1 MGPFPFINFEQAEI
15 NGNFGDEHAYR
26 KVQLQTLVSLFVDD
40 YFLGDRFFVSV
51 NEIRNEVELLN
62 QAPIF
67 ASLELV
73 LPSPY
78 PTSTGVEVYTL
89 EITIQQQTDYIPSFI
104 AITFDLTDG
113 IVTSST
119 TVFTTGLT
127 KEDSA
132 TNRPFIDEELKLAR
146 TLSVYNQNGA
156 AIFPDTFTYNPTTG
170 IAERRLLRAYDW
182 EYNTTT
188 NRPQRDGITDL
199 RMIPKT
205 VFRLRELTQIE
216 KAMVSFFLEK
226 PIKQSIIE
234 DIWNAK
240 NIYLTPLPEDW
251 TFDFITHSLTKK
263 QLSISSAKYGISF
276 ILAGIKVSDLWYF
289 QRFVNPNYTKSNIQ
303 TSFEWIIA
311 MNSFTGEYRNVGDIM
326 SLIDVNLSDII
337 LYGANEQ
344 FTPQTALITIPFASI
359 VTFPTTV
366 LFADSI
372 INYLNANGLPTTYT
386 IATISGEQ
394 VVKFVTTAN
403 IVENGIV
410 AVTSFDNAPF
420 SYAIFEGAPPNLAQ
434 GLSGTTPSNPNYG
447 KLYSTDYYY
456 DFDQCE
462 FGTVVN
468 EEPFNLTI
476 KSADAYQI
484 NIATDFIFDPAI
496 DPESTEAPRIGIFD
510 CNGKYLQDIGKIG
523 FPPVV
528 FPDCIET
535 FTTKIFFPAADNATR
550 YWNWPTVQLVSAPGL
565 AFLKMYLV
573 DSNLNETFEA
583 EFSMEFGPG
592 ADLNT
597 FDVAVFCTELQSLIT
612 GLGYACVVTYVEG
625 DVPPPQIE
633 PQITVEITA
642 DLCNT
647 VAINFVF
654 TYTFVGTLYTHNVGL
669 YTPIVLPEQ
678 PVLPTQY
685 QASLTIP
692 PLANGIYRIGVYNQ
706 YFIDEVNYITLFA
719 MSQPL
724 QLDNFETFTQILE
737 YGSAKDSIIEGFEYL
752 NGWIQRIRVALN
764 GAGQT
769 YALEESIYRNS
780 DGTFQKPQ
788 NSTDEIIYLHT
799 EYFDLKTQRAMTSA
813 TRHPIFVLA
822 NQNLSVQGDLEI
834 ATNQD
839 YTTNQSFRKLQQMRF
854 QAKNQGY
861 QPNNNSCLG

>member
-26 KVQLQTLVSLFVDD
+26 KNYLTVLTAFFVDD
-40 YFLGDRFFVSV
+40 YFVGDRFFVAV
-51 NEIRNEVELLN
+51 NEIRNELQILN
-62 QAPIF
+62 QAPTF

-73 LPSPY
+73 LPTPY

-89 EITIQQQTDYIPSFI
+89 EITIQQQTDYLPSFI

-156 AIFPDTFTYNPTTG
+156 AIFPDTFTYNSTTG

-216 KAMVSFFLEK
+216 KAMISFFLEK
-226 PIKQSIIE
+226 PIKESITE
-234 DIWNAK
+234 DNWNAT
-240 NIYLTPLPEDW
+240 NIYLTPLTEDW
-251 TFDFITHSLTKK
+251 VFDFITVSSTKK
-263 QLSISSAKYGISF
+263 QLAVSSAKYGVSF
-276 ILAGIKVSDLWYF
+276 ILAGIKVSSNWYF
-289 QRFVNPNYTKSNIQ
+289 QRFVDLDYTSGTPPDLATLLTTDSPANPNIGRLYYNASPLSSN
-303 TSFEWIIA
+303 
-311 MNSFTGEYRNVGDIM
+311 
-326 SLIDVNLSDII
+326 
-337 LYGANEQ
+337 
-344 FTPQTALITIPFASI
+344 
-359 VTFPTTV
+359 
-366 LFADSI
+366 
-372 INYLNANGLPTTYT
+372 
-386 IATISGEQ
+386 
-394 VVKFVTTAN
+394 
-403 IVENGIV
+403 
-410 AVTSFDNAPF
+410 
-420 SYAIFEGAPPNLAQ
+420 
-434 GLSGTTPSNPNYG
+434 
-447 KLYSTDYYY
+447 YY

-468 EEPFNLTI
+468 EEPFNFII
-476 KSADAYQI
+476 KSSDSYQI
-484 NIATDFIFDPAI
+484 NIDSNFIFEPGI
-496 DPESTEAPRIGIFD
+496 DPESTQFPTIGIFD
-510 CNGKYLQDIGKIG
+510 CNGLYLQDIGSLESNFEKTLQWNIAINSNTG
-523 FPPVV
+523 EYGTVL
-528 FPDCIET
+528 DIMSLIDT
-535 FTTKIFFPAADNATR
+535 FTSDIILYGGNEQYTPLTEIITIPFASLVTSPTSVAFADSIVAYLNA
-550 YWNWPTVQLVSAPGL
+550 NGL
-565 AFLKMYLV
+565 TTTYTT
-573 DSNLNETFEA
+573 ET
-583 EFSMEFGPG
+583 
-592 ADLNT
+592 
-597 FDVAVFCTELQSLIT
+597 IT
-612 GLGYACVVTYVEG
+612 GQIVFKFVT
-625 DVPPPQIE
+625 
-633 PQITVEITA
+633 TA
-642 DLCNT
+642 IILENGIIAVLSYDDT
-647 VAINFVF
+647 PFSFAIFGG
-654 TYTFVGTLYTHNVGL
+654 TFGS
-669 YTPIVLPEQ
+669 
-678 PVLPTQY
+678 QY
-685 QASLTIP
+685 QASITIP

-799 EYFDLKTQRAMTSA
+799 DYLDLQTQRAMTSA

>member
-40 YFLGDRFFVSV
+40 YFLGDKFFVSV
-51 NEIRNEVELLN
+51 NEIRNEIQLLN
-62 QAPIF
+62 DAPTF

-78 PTSTGVEVYTL
+78 PTSVGVEVYTL
-89 EITIQQQTDYIPSFI
+89 EITIQQQADYLPSFI

-226 PIKQSIIE
+226 PIKESITN
-234 DIWNAK
+234 DNWNAT
-240 NIYLTPLPEDW
+240 NIYLLPLPEDW
-251 TFDFITHSLTKK
+251 VFDFITVSSTKK
-263 QLSISSAKYGISF
+263 QLAVSSSKYGVSF
-276 ILAGIKVSDLWYF
+276 ILAGIKVSSKWYF
-289 QRFVNPNYTKSNIQ
+289 QRFVDPDYTS
-303 TSFEWIIA
+303 
-311 MNSFTGEYRNVGDIM
+311 G
-326 SLIDVNLSDII
+326 
-337 LYGANEQ
+337 
-344 FTPQTALITIPFASI
+344 TPPDLAS
-359 VTFPTTV
+359 
-366 LFADSI
+366 
-372 INYLNANGLPTTYT
+372 
-386 IATISGEQ
+386 
-394 VVKFVTTAN
+394 
-403 IVENGIV
+403 
-410 AVTSFDNAPF
+410 
-420 SYAIFEGAPPNLAQ
+420 
-434 GLSGTTPSNPNYG
+434 GLSGTTPSNPDTG
-447 KLYSTDYYY
+447 KLYSTDYY

-462 FGTVVN
+462 FGTFVN
-468 EEPFNLTI
+468 EEPFNLII
-476 KSADAYQI
+476 KSADSYQI
-484 NIATDFIFDPAI
+484 NVATDFIFDPAI
-496 DPESTEAPRIGIFD
+496 DPESDQFPYIGIFD
-510 CNGKYLQDIGKIG
+510 CNGKYLQDIGEIG
-523 FPPVV
+523 FP
-528 FPDCIET
+528 DCVQTYE
-535 FTTKIFFPAADNATR
+535 TKIFYDFLTDQFFEFAGIAFGATFQPS
-550 YWNWPTVQLVSAPGL
+550 Y
-565 AFLKMYLV
+565 LKIYLV
-573 DSNLNETFEA
+573 DSELNTAFLVQ
-583 EFSMEFGPG
+583 FSLDSAPG
-592 ADLNT
+592 ADILVDTASNFCVQLEALLIAYFGYDCAVT
-597 FDVAVFCTELQSLIT
+597 FTGGDGPLDRPEITVKIT
-612 GLGYACVVTYVEG
+612 GN
-625 DVPPPQIE
+625 
-633 PQITVEITA
+633 
-642 DLCNT
+642 LCGI
-647 VAINFVF
+647 VAINFKF
-654 TYTFVGTLYTHNVGL
+654 SYTFTSEIVTDVGL
-669 YTPIVLPEQ
+669 YTPIEPKLTA
-678 PVLPTQY
+678 TQY
-685 QASLTIP
+685 QASITIP

-799 EYFDLKTQRAMTSA
+799 DYFDLKTQRAMTSA

>member
-40 YFLGDRFFVSV
+40 YFLGDKFFVSV
-51 NEIRNEVELLN
+51 NEIRNEVEILN
-62 QAPIF
+62 QAPTF

-89 EITIQQQTDYIPSFI
+89 EITIQQQADYLPSFI

-226 PIKQSIIE
+226 PIKESITE
-234 DIWNAK
+234 DNWNAT
-240 NIYLTPLPEDW
+240 NIYLLPLPEDW
-251 TFDFITHSLTKK
+251 VFDFITVSSTKK
-263 QLSISSAKYGISF
+263 QLAVSSSQYGVSF
-276 ILAGIKVSDLWYF
+276 ILAGIKVSSNWYF
-289 QRFVNPNYTKSNIQ
+289 QRFVDPDYTS
-303 TSFEWIIA
+303 
-311 MNSFTGEYRNVGDIM
+311 G
-326 SLIDVNLSDII
+326 
-337 LYGANEQ
+337 
-344 FTPQTALITIPFASI
+344 TPPDLAS
-359 VTFPTTV
+359 
-366 LFADSI
+366 
-372 INYLNANGLPTTYT
+372 
-386 IATISGEQ
+386 
-394 VVKFVTTAN
+394 
-403 IVENGIV
+403 
-410 AVTSFDNAPF
+410 
-420 SYAIFEGAPPNLAQ
+420 
-434 GLSGTTPSNPNYG
+434 GLSGTTPSNPDTG
-447 KLYSTDYYY
+447 KLYSTVYY

-468 EEPFNLTI
+468 EEPFNFII
-476 KSADAYQI
+476 KSSDSYQI
-484 NIATDFIFDPAI
+484 NIDSNFIFQPGIA
-496 DPESTEAPRIGIFD
+496 PESDQFPTIGIFD
-510 CNGKYLQDIGKIG
+510 CNGLYLQDIGSLESNFEKTLQWNIAINSNTG
-523 FPPVV
+523 EYGTVL
-528 FPDCIET
+528 DIMSLIDT
-535 FTTKIFFPAADNATR
+535 FTSDIILYGGNEQYTPLTEIITIPFASLVTSPTSVAFADSIVAYLNA
-550 YWNWPTVQLVSAPGL
+550 NGLPTT
-565 AFLKMYLV
+565 YTT
-573 DSNLNETFEA
+573 ET
-583 EFSMEFGPG
+583 
-592 ADLNT
+592 
-597 FDVAVFCTELQSLIT
+597 IT
-612 GLGYACVVTYVEG
+612 GQIVFKFVT
-625 DVPPPQIE
+625 
-633 PQITVEITA
+633 TA
-642 DLCNT
+642 IILENGIIAVLSYDDT
-647 VAINFVF
+647 PFSFAIFGG
-654 TYTFVGTLYTHNVGL
+654 TFGS
-669 YTPIVLPEQ
+669 
-678 PVLPTQY
+678 QY
-685 QASLTIP
+685 QASITIP
-692 PLANGIYRIGVYNQ
+692 PLANGIYRIGIYNT
-706 YFIDEVNYITLFA
+706 YFIEDVNYITLFA

-788 NSTDEIIYLHT
+788 NSTDEIIYLHSD
-799 EYFDLKTQRAMTSA
+799 YFDLKTQRAMTSA

>member
-40 YFLGDRFFVSV
+40 YFLGDKFFVSV
-51 NEIRNEVELLN
+51 NEIKNEIQLLN
-62 QAPIF
+62 DAPTF

-78 PTSTGVEVYTL
+78 PTSVGVEVYTL
-89 EITIQQQTDYIPSFI
+89 EITIQQQTDYLPSFI

-226 PIKQSIIE
+226 PIKESITN
-234 DIWNAK
+234 DNWNAT
-240 NIYLTPLPEDW
+240 NIYLTLLPEDW
-251 TFDFITHSLTKK
+251 VFDFITVSSTKK
-263 QLSISSAKYGISF
+263 QLAVSSSQYGVSF
-276 ILAGIKVSDLWYF
+276 VLAGIKVSSNWYF
-289 QRFVNPNYTKSNIQ
+289 QRFVDPDYTS
-303 TSFEWIIA
+303 
-311 MNSFTGEYRNVGDIM
+311 G
-326 SLIDVNLSDII
+326 
-337 LYGANEQ
+337 
-344 FTPQTALITIPFASI
+344 TPPDLAS
-359 VTFPTTV
+359 
-366 LFADSI
+366 
-372 INYLNANGLPTTYT
+372 
-386 IATISGEQ
+386 
-394 VVKFVTTAN
+394 
-403 IVENGIV
+403 
-410 AVTSFDNAPF
+410 
-420 SYAIFEGAPPNLAQ
+420 
-434 GLSGTTPSNPNYG
+434 GLSGTTPSNPDTG
-447 KLYSTDYYY
+447 KLYSTVYY

-468 EEPFNLTI
+468 EEPFNLII
-476 KSADAYQI
+476 KSSDLYQI
-484 NIATDFIFDPAI
+484 NLPSNFIFEPEI
-496 DPESTEAPRIGIFD
+496 DPESDQFPYIGIFD
-510 CNGKYLQDIGKIG
+510 CNGKYLQDIGSLTK
-523 FPPVV
+523 PVTVTCEPYVYSYTYTEGDFNSLRLDINSNILDPALYNFGLSV
-528 FPDCIET
+528 FNFFDEALVYDSFQNTPADNLTNKVALINYINSLSASGYQINCVENLDLSVTITFETNLLPCIEDDYIVNLQI
-535 FTTKIFFPAADNATR
+535 KLIADDAL
-550 YWNWPTVQLVSAPGL
+550 PTVQFTKVSGGTQ
-565 AFLKMYLV
+565 FLN
-573 DSNLNETFEA
+573 S
-583 EFSMEFGPG
+583 S
-592 ADLNT
+592 
-597 FDVAVFCTELQSLIT
+597 
-612 GLGYACVVTYVEG
+612 
-625 DVPPPQIE
+625 
-633 PQITVEITA
+633 
-642 DLCNT
+642 
-647 VAINFVF
+647 
-654 TYTFVGTLYTHNVGL
+654 
-669 YTPIVLPEQ
+669 
-678 PVLPTQY
+678 QY
-685 QASLTIP
+685 QASITIP

-799 EYFDLKTQRAMTSA
+799 DYFDLKTQRAMTSA